1 MLENGEVTS
10 FNCQRF
16 SKLITLTSQRGD
28 NDIDFFIA
36 VLSVFLTPIY
46 FNSEN
51 EKKDYILLE
60 DDYQALWEQFPIIQ
74 FVNYLFKYSK
84 ETTVNQF
91 QINLCSIQDLQ
102 NGRFLSM
109 QWRL

>member
-1 MLENGEVTS
+1 MLGNGEVIL
-10 FNCQRF
+10 FNFQRF
-16 SKLITLTSQRGD
+16 SKLIILTSCRSD

-46 FNSEN
+46 YNSEN

-84 ETTVNQF
+84 ETTVR
-91 QINLCSIQDLQ
+91 IQLKLT
-102 NGRFLSM
+102 F
-109 QWRL
+109 